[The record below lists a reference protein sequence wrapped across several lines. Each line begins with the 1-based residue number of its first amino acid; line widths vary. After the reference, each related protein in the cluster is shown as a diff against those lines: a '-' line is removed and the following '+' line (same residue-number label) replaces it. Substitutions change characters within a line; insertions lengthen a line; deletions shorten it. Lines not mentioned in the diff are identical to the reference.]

1 VVRSSQHSGPTRREG
16 TLTRDDGE
24 APGRIRVVIAD
35 DHALVRSGLETILLL
50 FDDIELVAQA
60 DDGEE
65 AVALCERTLPDVVL
79 MDLVM
84 PGVDGVAATREI
96 LRRCPATRVLVLTS
110 FSDEALIESALSAG
124 AIGYLMK
131 DISGDQ
137 LAEAIRD
144 ACRGR
149 PTLAPAAAEVLMH
162 RVSAPLPVGSD
173 LTSRERQVLILVAE
187 GLTNAE
193 IAERLVVSLST
204 AKTHV
209 SSIISKLGASS
220 RTEAATIAV
229 RQRLV

>member
-1 VVRSSQHSGPTRREG
+1 MVRCGRGGKLSSETAEP
-16 TLTRDDGE
+16 
-24 APGRIRVVIAD
+24 AKRITVVIAD
-35 DHALVRSGLETILLL
+35 DHALLRRGLESVLLL

-60 DDGEE
+60 EDGAE
-65 AVALCERTLPDVVL
+65 AVAVCEQTQPDVVL

-84 PGVDGVAATREI
+84 PGLDGASATREI
-96 LRRCPATRVLVLTS
+96 LRRCPTTRVLVLTS

-131 DISGDQ
+131 DVSGAQ
-137 LAEAIRD
+137 LAAAVRR
-144 ACRGR
+144 ASAGK
-149 PTLAPAAAEVLMH
+149 PTLAVEAAEVLMH
-162 RVSAPLPVGSD
+162 RGEAPGLQGHD
-173 LTSRERQVLILVAE
+173 LTARERQVLALLAD

-204 AKTHV
+204 VKGHV

-229 RQRLV
+229 RHRLV